1 LAEQQ
6 SSTVLFTDLGL
17 VKELEDR
24 EFRNQFFRTERE
36 IDIPAQIKTLR
47 KLRKLKQ
54 EELADL
60 VGTKQ
65 SAISRLERSQEAKFE
80 LETLV
85 KLAEALDARLSVLI
99 EPYETVIARYRAEQ
113 TASKASAASAGVEAR
128 QQFPAQSAA
137 TATTPDEVRLPSMS
151 ESHGIGRDRK
161 QSDYFSY
168 PGAPP
173 ERSSVPA

>member
-1 LAEQQ
+1 VLQ
-6 SSTVLFTDLGL
+6 SSLVLYTDLGL

-24 EFRNQFFRTERE
+24 EFRNQFFRAERE

-47 KLRKLKQ
+47 KFRKLKQ
-54 EELADL
+54 EELANL

-113 TASKASAASAGVEAR
+113 AASRASAASAGVEAR
-128 QQFPAQSAA
+128 QQFPAQSPATVTAA
-137 TATTPDEVRLPSMS
+137 KVTLPNKS
-151 ESHGIGRDRK
+151 ESHGIGDDRE
-161 QSDYFSY
+161 QSRYFSY
-168 PGAPP
+168 SGAPP
-173 ERSSVPA
+173 ERPSVPS